1 MPRFLVLDGYDK
13 AGRAALRAA
22 GATPAGTL
30 YRKMVFRYLPEAE
43 VDIVHPADPQS
54 GIDDLDSDA
63 LLTNFVDRVALAG
76 ASRFAVHARKA
87 WLEGLD
93 PKQNRTIPP

>member
-13 AGRAALRAA
+13 AGRAALDAA

-30 YRKMVFRYLPEAE
+30 YRDMVLQYLPRAE

-54 GIDDLDSDA
+54 SIGDLDS
-63 LLTNFVDRVALAG
+63 
-76 ASRFAVHARKA
+76 
-87 WLEGLD
+87 
-93 PKQNRTIPP
+93 